1 MHLSQLKTSSGAD
14 VNLTNNYFLQN
25 IINQELSMC
34 KEKKKDLIAD
44 LENSSNQ
51 YALVESM
58 LTRQDELL
66 KRFSCLTFCRKLV

>member
-1 MHLSQLKTSSGAD
+1 
-14 VNLTNNYFLQN
+14 
-25 IINQELSMC
+25 MC

-66 KRFSCLTFCRKLV
+66 KRFTCLTFCRKLV

>member
-1 MHLSQLKTSSGAD
+1 
-14 VNLTNNYFLQN
+14 
-25 IINQELSMC
+25 MC

-66 KRFSCLTFCRKLV
+66 KRFTCLTFCRKLILLHRPTVLHCQALLSTRLYIGIH